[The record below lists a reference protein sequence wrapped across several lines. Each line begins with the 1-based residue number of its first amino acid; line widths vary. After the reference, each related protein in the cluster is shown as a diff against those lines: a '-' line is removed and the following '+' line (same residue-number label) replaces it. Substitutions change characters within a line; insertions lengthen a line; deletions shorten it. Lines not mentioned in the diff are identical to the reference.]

1 MVLVFMLICALAFT
15 PSVHAYSIDKLSVD
29 WNGNEV
35 KTISPSATLSGARL
49 ALKLTPDFADC
60 FDAAKY
66 RSKVC
71 AVTIDASSLTRD
83 PATKTALKTLVFGIR
98 DACVKQAD
106 NTYLCKSVPFK
117 FSTAST
123 ANKVSVDIK
132 VDAQRLKQDFTV
144 PIVIDTTNP
153 SMASLRTR
161 FCDADQ
167 CYATSDPT
175 PFTVTFSDS
184 MTAFDYRLVFVGA
197 QGLSGV
203 ATVSNCTGTRCE
215 GVIPLPCSASGQEF
229 EITLTSAQGVS
240 SREDAL
246 NPADIGV
253 SQRVVCALKAP
264 TLLEW
269 KAAVADGIPTQ
280 SSPSIVLAA
289 SGKSVTF
296 QAKVR
301 SYAGAAYATVNSSN
315 ISTRDMTAATCTV
328 ASDETDKSIY
338 TCSWQISSL
347 LAGRKELEFVMT
359 DAVGNAVRKQLTL
372 HVLNTTTPG
381 NKSLDLF
388 TVIPK
393 EFLPKN
399 GVNRIAL
406 DLAANNYLPY
416 PAYLTYEFKANKGKP
431 KVLHQELKQCWY
443 RLPNETNYST
453 SGSYNLFSRDRGES
467 RVLYPAQDHTKLNRL
482 NLQIR
487 APADVLAKSDVFII
501 TCQIDLTVMDGEK
514 LYAEAEHENVTF
526 NLTLREARL
535 GQPGAVFV
543 DKIQAEEKRLNG
555 SASKALMTLRKVR
568 ATLDGICTI
577 MESLQ
582 GLSSTGSS
590 IGAAGT
596 SVYSVP
602 VYGQAVGGFLQGL
615 GFGAIQKP
623 IEEVLKN
630 VWEDPKAPAGEKSEK
645 FIKKVCKQV
654 NCRGIA
660 DFNNNGGT
668 TQGMLGGL
676 TGASNNFGSSIQGS
690 VGGSA
695 AGMSSTNVGE
705 FAGSY
710 LANNINAFDYRNSFI
725 MSALHLCVG
734 GMVYNAGKWQD
745 INCGYLQCLK
755 EQSLQAGSVSVCEQG
770 KSHKL
775 CTQVVGEVFELPFV
789 NVIKNLASNIDGIV
803 QNLPGIIGKFI
814 FNQACQGKLEQ
825 PPQGVDWQ
833 GTVCHVGK
841 AAMNIVDYSQQT
853 VQMMNAPMSDDTICL
868 QALCNDKDPSKCK
881 RSYNAAEKWTEYTK
895 YLSVNNWIKNEQK
908 RSATTQKESEDV
920 ANLFGELGDG
930 RTVVGAIGNTGS
942 TPETANVALYVY
954 NADRTPNNELGAR
967 VENYCRERGITFN
980 QFSELY
986 NKASFIEAGKQG
998 IVIKNEAELNAYT
1011 AQKDSIVAR
1020 NLPLG
1025 TSPSDIKKMNLAAD
1039 IVAAENA
1046 CKAPTCNSPKYPD
1059 GIKKENGKY
1068 VCTQQSTN
1076 CGLGEGLSVAELT
1089 TSAGQ
1094 WTAANAR
1101 LLGGAAQATAVRNYE
1116 RCITSTPK
1124 CNAQEID
1131 ALKKALES
1139 NNIFV
1144 SQDGKYSIMVPG
1156 GESKAASVVGASCA
1170 AGTTCTSGDKTYYC
1184 KSTTE
1189 CFPVATLSSTEAGNA
1204 AGAIKTANFYAAF
1217 DLIAGIAAQWAYDQ
1231 GYLDWLSISSYG
1243 EWGRDASDF
1252 SKQYISPEGWKQ
1264 NICNDLVVDIQDNDE
1279 GAIYE
1284 PSDGARTNIVGTFG
1298 AEIREIEN
1306 ETGKSY
1312 VYIYTVMVT
1321 NPQRPYSAA
1330 HRQGDKLYDFK
1341 LDMSLRD
1348 PLQESCLIDSCTT
1361 GDFDMVNGTFNLT
1374 EGVNFGSGTSPK
1386 KGVLYLPVKYQRLCI
1401 TFDKPFPSST
1411 FGKKT
1416 YCRDIKENTFNTGS
1430 PVAGQ
1435 ATGRYASPASAGTGV
1450 DTGDGRVAGEV

>member
-1 MVLVFMLICALAFT
+1 MERVASRHSMILVFVLICALAFI
-15 PSVHAYSIDKLSVD
+15 PSVHAYSIDKLWVD

-35 KTISPSATLSGARL
+35 KTISPSATLSGARI
-49 ALKLTPDFADC
+49 ALKITPDFADC

-71 AVTIDASSLTRD
+71 AVTIDASSLSRD
-83 PATKTALKTLVFGIR
+83 PATKTALKTLAFGIR
-98 DACVKQAD
+98 EACVKQAD
-106 NTYLCKSVPFK
+106 STYLCKSVPFK
-117 FSTAST
+117 FSTASA
-123 ANKVSVDIK
+123 ANKVGVDVK
-132 VDAQRLKQDFTV
+132 VDAQRSKQDFTV
-144 PIVIDTTNP
+144 AIVIDTTTP
-153 SMASLRTR
+153 AMASLRTR

-197 QGLSGV
+197 QGSSGV
-203 ATVSNCTGTRCE
+203 ATVSNCTGVTCV
-215 GVIPLPCSASGQEF
+215 GAIPLPCSASGQEF
-229 EITLTSAQGVS
+229 DITLTSAQGIS
-240 SREDAL
+240 SREDAQ
-246 NPADIGV
+246 NPATIGL

-264 TLLEW
+264 TILEW

-315 ISTRDMTAATCTV
+315 ISTRDMTPATCVV
-328 ASDETDKSIY
+328 ASDETDKSVY

-381 NKSLDLF
+381 NRSLDLF
-388 TVIPK
+388 TIVPK

-443 RLPNETNYST
+443 RLPNETNYSR

-467 RVLYPAQDHTKLNRL
+467 RVLYPSQDHTKLNRL

-501 TCQIDLTVMDGEK
+501 TCQIDLTVMDGER

-582 GLSSTGSS
+582 GLSSTGSGLETTGTAIS
-590 IGAAGT
+590 FIPIVGDIAGPIL
-596 SVYSVP
+596 S
-602 VYGQAVGGFLQGL
+602 GVGGGIHSPAEKLLEKVWKDPNIPTSKGDKF
-615 GFGAIQKP
+615 
-623 IEEVLKN
+623 LKN
-630 VWEDPKAPAGEKSEK
+630 
-645 FIKKVCKQV
+645 VCKQV
-654 NCRGIA
+654 NCRGIHE
-660 DFNNNGGT
+660 F
-668 TQGMLGGL
+668 TQGGGSNQKLLGGIL
-676 TGASNNFGSSIQGS
+676 S
-690 VGGSA
+690 GGDKT
-695 AGMSSTNVGE
+695 STNLSSYTKGQLTSNI
-705 FAGSY
+705 FAV
-710 LANNINAFDYRNSFI
+710 DYRNSFI

-770 KSHKL
+770 KNHKL

-789 NVIKNLASNIDGIV
+789 NVIKNLASNIDGII
-803 QNLPGIIGKFI
+803 QNLPSAIGQFVFNQGCSAKLKVTPVPPKDWPTALCHLGKSI
-814 FNQACQGKLEQ
+814 FNVVE
-825 PPQGVDWQ
+825 
-833 GTVCHVGK
+833 
-841 AAMNIVDYSQQT
+841 YSQAT
-853 VQMMNAPMSDDTICL
+853 TQMMNAPMSDDSICL

-881 RSYNAAEKWTEYTK
+881 RSYNSAEKWTQYTK
-895 YLSVNNWIKNEQK
+895 YLSVNTWLKNEQK
-908 RSATTQKESEDV
+908 RSAGSTKENANV
-920 ANLFGELGDG
+920 AGLFNELGDK
-930 RTVVGAIGNTGS
+930 RKIVGSIDNYNS
-942 TPETANVALYVY
+942 QFDSVALYVY
-954 NADRTPNNELGAR
+954 DSDGTQNNDLRFRLEGYCRTHGISFVDFESMYTYNPSALVSAGENGLVLTELNEL
-967 VENYCRERGITFN
+967 
-980 QFSELY
+980 Q
-986 NKASFIEAGKQG
+986 SFIDQK
-998 IVIKNEAELNAYT
+998 T
-1011 AQKDSIVAR
+1011 AIVAR
-1020 NLPLG
+1020 DFAQG
-1025 TSPSDIKKMNLAAD
+1025 TTAQQVVQMQLAAQ
-1039 IVAAENA
+1039 IVAAEEV
-1046 CKAPTCNSPKYPD
+1046 CKGNSNCNVKYPPGVVKD
-1059 GIKKENGKY
+1059 SATGKY
-1068 VCTQQSTN
+1068 ACSTSN
-1076 CGLGEGLSVAELT
+1076 PDCGLGSGISSSDLRSR
-1089 TSAGQ
+1089 AGE
-1094 WTAANAR
+1094 WTRANMA
-1101 LLGGAAQATAVRNYE
+1101 LFSSGAQADALRSYE
-1116 RCITSTPK
+1116 RCLADTSCTGNARTDLEKSLGEKGIYSVGDSYYIVQGGKDISRPAN
-1124 CNAQEID
+1124 CNPSSA
-1131 ALKKALES
+1131 
-1139 NNIFV
+1139 V
-1144 SQDGKYSIMVPG
+1144 
-1156 GESKAASVVGASCA
+1156 
-1170 AGTTCTSGDKTYYC
+1170 CTSGGTTFYCDKTC
-1184 KSTTE
+1184 T
-1189 CFPVATLSSTEAGNA
+1189 PVISISREDASASVNGIDA
-1204 AGAIKTANFYAAF
+1204 AEFYAVF
-1217 DLIAGIAAQWAYDQ
+1217 NLVAGIAAQWAYDQ

-1243 EWGRDASDF
+1243 EWGRDVSDF

-1312 VYIYTVMVT
+1312 VYIYTVLIT
-1321 NPQRPYSAA
+1321 NPQRPYSSA
-1330 HRQGDKLYDFK
+1330 HRSGDKLYDFK

-1348 PLQESCLIDSCTT
+1348 PVQGSCLIESCTA

-1374 EGVNFGSGTSPK
+1374 EGVNFGSGASPK
-1386 KGVLYLPVKYQRLCI
+1386 KGVLYLPVKYQRLCV

-1450 DTGDGRVAGEV
+1450 DTGDGKLAGEV